1 MLVERDASLRTLSEL
16 LDAAAAGHGNVVL
29 VSGEAGVGKTTLVR
43 TAVER
48 AAERFVVRRGS
59 CDDLTTAAALGPL
72 LEAVPELGE
81 LAASDADQLVLLRT
95 LLGLFRSG
103 PPTLL
108 VLEDVHWAD
117 GATLDAL
124 RYLGRRTDDLALL
137 VVATYRAEAVAARP
151 ALQRMLGELTTARR
165 VELEP
170 LSAAGVAELVS
181 STGSSAG
188 LDASVLHAETGG
200 NPFYVTEVLA
210 GAGSGVP
217 ATVRDAVLARTAGL
231 SAGAQHVLAA
241 AAVLGRAP
249 LVAITAVA
257 DGTDRDVDE
266 CVTNG
271 VLVWDGGECMFRH
284 ELARRA
290 VDSTLAPGLRA
301 GLHRRA
307 LGVLVNAD
315 DRRLAHHA
323 VSSGDSARVL
333 RHAVAAADRAAR
345 LGAHREAAE
354 QYLTALRHGNPDD
367 EQRIRLL
374 QARSYECYLTD
385 QLEAALA
392 ARLEVLELAEAAGD
406 PLTIGD
412 TARWLSRLCWYLGRN
427 AASERYAHR
436 AVETLTPLGDSSALA
451 MAISNVAQ
459 LRMLAGDNPAAISS
473 GRAALAIARAVGDRD
488 TEIHALNNI
497 GTATFAA
504 GDRIEGAHLLARSL
518 DLALTADAHEHAAR
532 AYTNL
537 VSLSVQTR
545 DYAAAER
552 HARAGISYCTERDLD
567 SWRCYMSAGHAR
579 ALLEQGD
586 LDGAAERSA
595 SVLANA
601 DLSPITRIVATSV
614 SATVAARR
622 GGVVTGL
629 DEVLALAAQTGE
641 AQRLVP
647 VAVARAEVAWLDGRQ
662 GDIVAEVEHA
672 WAAAAA
678 EGNGW
683 YLGELSWWL
692 EVAGSRRAVS
702 VEPARPFA
710 LMHAGDWVAATQAW
724 DELGCP
730 FWSATALSRLPDLDS
745 ARRAVALVR
754 HAPAFEHALLRD
766 RAAAGLAV
774 PRGPRRAH
782 RNLPHQLTARELEV
796 LRLLA
801 DGLSNAEVG
810 ATLFLSQKT
819 VGHHVSAVLRKLGEP
834 SRSRAV
840 ATARREGIVGPT

>member
-1 MLVERDASLRTLSEL
+1 MSAL
-16 LDAAAAGHGNVVL
+16 LDDAAAGHGSVVL
-29 VSGEAGVGKTTLVR
+29 VSGEAGVGKTTL
-43 TAVER
+43 TR
-48 AAERFVVRRGS
+48 AAIEQAGDRFVVRRGS

-81 LAASDADQLVLLRT
+81 LAASDADQHVLLRT
-95 LLGLFRSG
+95 LLGRFRSAA
-103 PPTLL
+103 PTLL

-117 GATLDAL
+117 GATLDAV
-124 RYLGRRTDDLALL
+124 RYLGRRIDDLAML
-137 VVATYRAEAVAARP
+137 VVATYRSESVAGRP
-151 ALQRMLGELTTARR
+151 PLQRLLGELTAARR

-170 LSAAGVAELVS
+170 LSADGVAALVAS
-181 STGSSAG
+181 
-188 LDASVLHAETGG
+188 DASGADPHVLHAETGG

-210 GAGSGVP
+210 GAGRDVP

-231 SAGAQHVLAA
+231 STGAHDVLAA
-241 AAVLGRAP
+241 TAVLGRAP
-249 LVAITAVA
+249 LAAITAVA
-257 DGTDRDVDE
+257 GGAAGDVDE
-266 CVTNG
+266 CVENG
-271 VLVWDGGECMFRH
+271 VLVWDGAECTFRH

-290 VDSTLAPGLRA
+290 VDSTLGPGVRA
-301 GLHRRA
+301 ELHRRA
-307 LGVLVNAD
+307 LAVLVNAD

-323 VSSGDSARVL
+323 VGAGDTVQVL

-354 QYLTALRHGNPDD
+354 QYLAALEHGDPDD
-367 EQRIRLL
+367 ERRMRLL

-385 QLEAALA
+385 QVDVALA
-392 ARLEVLELAEAAGD
+392 ARLQVLELAEASGD
-406 PLTIGD
+406 PATIGD

-427 AASERYAHR
+427 AESERYAQR

-459 LRMLAGDNPAAISS
+459 LRMLAGDNPAAIAS
-473 GRAALAIARAVGDRD
+473 GRQALAVARAVGDKD
-488 TEIHALNNI
+488 TEIHALNNV

-504 GDRIEGAHLLARSL
+504 GDRIEGVHLLARSL

-552 HARAGISYCTERDLD
+552 HARAGISYCIERDLD
-567 SWRCYMSAGHAR
+567 SWRCYMSAGRAR

-586 LDGAAERSA
+586 LDGAAALSA
-595 SVLANA
+595 EVLGDANV
-601 DLSPITRIVATSV
+601 SPITRIGATTVA
-614 SATVAARR
+614 ATVAARR
-622 GGVVTGL
+622 GEAVDL
-629 DEVLALAAQTGE
+629 DEVLALAVRTGE

-647 VAVARAEVAWLDGRQ
+647 VAVARAEVAWLAGREA
-662 GDIVAEVEHA
+662 DIVAEVEHA
-672 WAAAAA
+672 WAPALA

-692 EVAGSRRAVS
+692 TVAGSPRPVAADL
-702 VEPARPFA
+702 ARPFA
-710 LMHAGDWVAATQAW
+710 LMQAGEWAEAAQAW

-730 FWSATALSRLPDLDS
+730 FWAATALTRLPDLEPS
-745 ARRAVALVR
+745 RRALELVR
-754 HAPAFEHALLRD
+754 KAGASAFEHAVLRA

-819 VGHHVSAVLRKLGEP
+819 VGHHVSSVLRKLGEP

-840 ATARREGIVGPT
+840 AAARREGIVGPT